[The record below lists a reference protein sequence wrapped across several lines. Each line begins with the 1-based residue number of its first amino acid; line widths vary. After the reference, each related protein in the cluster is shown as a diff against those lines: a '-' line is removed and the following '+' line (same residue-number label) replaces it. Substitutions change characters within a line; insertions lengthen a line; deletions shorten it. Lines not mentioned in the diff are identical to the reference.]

1 MDKDINYLFNEMPLY
16 TKETFTVFNYTN
28 EQYVLDKE
36 ELDKRTDYFSIQPGV
51 TKQLYLQSGYSWHP
65 TRFHYGDPINISC
78 KIFIDGKLYKTIKI
92 KQKSLVSTRM

>member
-36 ELDKRTDYFSIQPGV
+36 ELDKFLCLIGFNQDNILV
-51 TKQLYLQSGYSWHP
+51 LTKETP
-65 TRFHYGDPINISC
+65 E
-78 KIFIDGKLYKTIKI
+78 
-92 KQKSLVSTRM
+92 